1 MIWSTKIYDEEKTA
15 IFEWMFMLKRILNS
29 SVLKNILFWGCLF
42 IYYILTVNWEYYTGM
57 EEVIASHIIRESL
70 QIFAYVSILLLIK
83 QFLNKDKYILF
94 FVFFIAL
101 LYLCYSIYIL
111 CAMHYLEIQYP
122 ESYVKFYKSSLDT
135 SFYGRISNFQV
146 FISKSV
152 YFLYP
157 SFILI
162 AFGFYKEQQR
172 LSKLNQEKKSGELKA
187 LKNQLNPH
195 FLFNTLNNLY
205 TLSLKKSDKAPE
217 VISKLS
223 DILDYMLYRCDE
235 TFVSIHKEIE
245 LIQNYLAL
253 EKIRYSDRVEIS
265 FTHAIDNGAKIAP
278 LLLLTFI
285 ENAFK
290 HGVVQELNK
299 AKINID
305 IVAKNNQIK
314 IVVMNTKPKGF
325 VENATEKSKIG
336 LSNVKQQLA
345 LIYQN
350 EFDLKIDD
358 NADAYTIELLLPYK

>member
-1 MIWSTKIYDEEKTA
+1 MSTLKKILTSA
-15 IFEWMFMLKRILNS
+15 I
-29 SVLKNILFWGCLF
+29 LKNILFWICLF
-42 IYYILTVNWEYYTGM
+42 FYYILTADWADYSSM
-57 EEVIASHIIRESL
+57 SEVFSVYLFKEGL
-70 QIFAYVSILLLIK
+70 QILTYFSILFIIK
-83 QFLNKDKYILF
+83 QFLNKEQFILAIIVFLAIMYTYFLMYIL
-94 FVFFIAL
+94 
-101 LYLCYSIYIL
+101 YSMY
-111 CAMHYLEIQYP
+111 YLEIQFP
-122 ESYVKFYKSSLDT
+122 ESYVEFFQNCPDS
-135 SFYGRISNFQV
+135 SFYGRISNFQT

-152 YFLYP
+152 FFLYP
-157 SFILI
+157 GSMLVALI
-162 AFGFYKEQQR
+162 YYKGQQR
-172 LSKLNQEKKSGELKA
+172 LLKINQEKKTGELKA

-253 EKIRYSDRVEIS
+253 EKIRYGDRVDIS
-265 FTHAIDNGAKIAP
+265 FTHTIDNGAKIAP

-305 IVAKNNQIK
+305 IAAKDNQIK

-358 NADAYTIELLLPYK
+358 TLDAYTIELILPYK

>member
-1 MIWSTKIYDEEKTA
+1 
-15 IFEWMFMLKRILNS
+15 MLVAL
-29 SVLKNILFWGCLF
+29 
-42 IYYILTVNWEYYTGM
+42 IYYKG
-57 EEVIASHIIRESL
+57 
-70 QIFAYVSILLLIK
+70 
-83 QFLNKDKYILF
+83 
-94 FVFFIAL
+94 
-101 LYLCYSIYIL
+101 
-111 CAMHYLEIQYP
+111 
-122 ESYVKFYKSSLDT
+122 
-135 SFYGRISNFQV
+135 
-146 FISKSV
+146 
-152 YFLYP
+152 
-157 SFILI
+157 
-162 AFGFYKEQQR
+162 QQR
-172 LSKLNQEKKSGELKA
+172 LLKINQEKKTGELKA

-253 EKIRYSDRVEIS
+253 EKIRYGDRVDIS
-265 FTHAIDNGAKIAP
+265 FTHTIDNGAKIAP

-305 IVAKNNQIK
+305 IAAKDNQIK

-358 NADAYTIELLLPYK
+358 TLDAYTIELILPYK